1 MSMHGCSSS
10 DFRGGTFRDSGG
22 VQSHGKTGPPSTA
35 FSRSRAF
42 RSQAND
48 ETAAIYHSARHAFP
62 FFLSFLPRKR
72 VIFPKLQDPATRSLR
87 ERGLSVERSTMN
99 FITHQL
105 QTAATSSSFSFFACA
120 CMLATTAG
128 AAPSSFLMQATPPA
142 PAHASD
148 VKDATATDAILDAHS
163 PEAAS
168 IDADS
173 IKRLAKLRSTILSIE
188 RELNSPNL
196 LTDSL
201 DDLQRA
207 LSIRTSEMKE
217 HRALCANT
225 FVRIPIDPALIALS
239 NQTRLRFDEG
249 PISRSR
255 ITHTFVSKF
264 IADVAEELAARNS
277 SVTCE
282 LDAPLSMVRLSGM
295 QWEVEEAKAALKEAL
310 PAYIARIQTLEA
322 ADRTSRM
329 VLEDQE
335 LARLVR
341 STVNIAWEGG
351 TLEDLVARV
360 QSSVRCNVVLADASV
375 GSLTIPPLAVERVR
389 PEVFFLA
396 LQSIPLADNAGLVVT
411 VVAQDQ
417 KLPEQKSPEQ
427 KSSEQGADLGTLP
440 VVVISRE
447 FNANASVSYM
457 EQRLFDLTDW
467 EGINAGGIESLI
479 NAINFAMESTESEQ
493 IVKIRYHE
501 PTKLL
506 FVKGPTDSIELIKEI
521 VRSSKK

>member
-1 MSMHGCSSS
+1 MACLS
-10 DFRGGTFRDSGG
+10 FL
-22 VQSHGKTGPPSTA
+22 P
-35 FSRSRAF
+35 
-42 RSQAND
+42 
-48 ETAAIYHSARHAFP
+48 
-62 FFLSFLPRKR
+62 FLSFLPTKQ
-72 VIFPKLQDPATRSLR
+72 VIFPKLQHPATGSLR

-99 FITHQL
+99 STTRQL
-105 QTAATSSSFSFFACA
+105 QTAVTSSSFFGFACA

-128 AAPSSFLMQATPPA
+128 AAPSSFLMQETPPA
-142 PAHASD
+142 PAHASG
-148 VKDATATDAILDAHS
+148 VKDATTTDAI
-163 PEAAS
+163 

-173 IKRLAKLRSTILSIE
+173 MKRLAKLRSTIMSIE
-188 RELNSPNL
+188 QELISPNL
-196 LTDSL
+196 LNDSR
-201 DDLQRA
+201 DDLLRA
-207 LSIRTSEMKE
+207 LSNFSGEMKE

-239 NQTRLRFDEG
+239 NQTRLRFDDG
-249 PISRSR
+249 TNGRNRFTS
-255 ITHTFVSKF
+255 TFVSKF

-277 SVTCE
+277 DVTCE

-322 ADRTSRM
+322 ADMKSRM
-329 VLEDQE
+329 LLEDDE

-351 TLEDLVARV
+351 SLEDLVARV
-360 QSSVRCNVVLADASV
+360 KSSVRCNVVLADASV
-375 GSLTIPPLAVERVR
+375 GSLTIPPLSVERVR
-389 PEVFFLA
+389 PEVFFLS

-417 KLPEQKSPEQ
+417 KLPEQ

>member
-1 MSMHGCSSS
+1 
-10 DFRGGTFRDSGG
+10 
-22 VQSHGKTGPPSTA
+22 
-35 FSRSRAF
+35 
-42 RSQAND
+42 
-48 ETAAIYHSARHAFP
+48 
-62 FFLSFLPRKR
+62 
-72 VIFPKLQDPATRSLR
+72 
-87 ERGLSVERSTMN
+87 
-99 FITHQL
+99 
-105 QTAATSSSFSFFACA
+105 
-120 CMLATTAG
+120 
-128 AAPSSFLMQATPPA
+128 MQATPPA

-322 ADRTSRM
+322 ADMKSRM
-329 VLEDQE
+329 LLEDQE

-375 GSLTIPPLAVERVR
+375 GSLTIPPLAVGRVR

-417 KLPEQKSPEQ
+417 KLPEQ

-501 PTKLL
+501 PTNLL

>member
-1 MSMHGCSSS
+1 
-10 DFRGGTFRDSGG
+10 
-22 VQSHGKTGPPSTA
+22 
-35 FSRSRAF
+35 
-42 RSQAND
+42 
-48 ETAAIYHSARHAFP
+48 
-62 FFLSFLPRKR
+62 
-72 VIFPKLQDPATRSLR
+72 
-87 ERGLSVERSTMN
+87 MN

-128 AAPSSFLMQATPPA
+128 AAPSSFLMQETPPA
-142 PAHASD
+142 PSHALV

-239 NQTRLRFDEG
+239 NQTRLRIAYEG
-249 PISRSR
+249 PISGRRMTS
-255 ITHTFVSKF
+255 TFVSKF
-264 IADVAEELAARNS
+264 IADVAEELTARNS
-277 SVTCE
+277 AVTCE

-322 ADRTSRM
+322 ADRKSRM
-329 VLEDQE
+329 LLEDDE
-335 LARLVR
+335 LAQLVR

-417 KLPEQKSPEQ
+417 KLPEQKSSEQ

>member
-1 MSMHGCSSS
+1 MN
-10 DFRGGTFRDSGG
+10 
-22 VQSHGKTGPPSTA
+22 ST
-35 FSRSRAF
+35 
-42 RSQAND
+42 
-48 ETAAIYHSARHAFP
+48 
-62 FFLSFLPRKR
+62 
-72 VIFPKLQDPATRSLR
+72 TR
-87 ERGLSVERSTMN
+87 
-99 FITHQL
+99 QL
-105 QTAATSSSFSFFACA
+105 QTAVTSSSFFGFACA

-128 AAPSSFLMQATPPA
+128 AAPSSFLMQETPPA
-142 PAHASD
+142 PAHASG
-148 VKDATATDAILDAHS
+148 VKDATTTDAI
-163 PEAAS
+163 

-173 IKRLAKLRSTILSIE
+173 MKRLAKLRSTIMSIE
-188 RELNSPNL
+188 QELISPNL
-196 LTDSL
+196 LNDSR
-201 DDLQRA
+201 DDLLRA
-207 LSIRTSEMKE
+207 LSNFSGEMKE

-239 NQTRLRFDEG
+239 NQTRLRFDDG
-249 PISRSR
+249 TNGRNRFTS
-255 ITHTFVSKF
+255 TFVSKF

-277 SVTCE
+277 DVTCE

-322 ADRTSRM
+322 ADMKSRM
-329 VLEDQE
+329 LLEDDE

-351 TLEDLVARV
+351 SLEDLVAAV
-360 QSSVRCNVVLADASV
+360 KSSVRCNVVLADASV
-375 GSLTIPPLAVERVR
+375 GSLTIPPLSVERVR
-389 PEVFFLA
+389 PEVFFLS

-417 KLPEQKSPEQ
+417 KLPEQ

-467 EGINAGGIESLI
+467 EGINTGGIESLI
-479 NAINFAMESTESEQ
+479 NAINFAMESTGSEQ
-493 IVKIRYHE
+493 LVKIRYHE
-501 PTKLL
+501 PTNLL
-506 FVKGPTDSIELIKEI
+506 FVKGPTDSIALIEEI
-521 VRSSKK
+521 VRSSGK